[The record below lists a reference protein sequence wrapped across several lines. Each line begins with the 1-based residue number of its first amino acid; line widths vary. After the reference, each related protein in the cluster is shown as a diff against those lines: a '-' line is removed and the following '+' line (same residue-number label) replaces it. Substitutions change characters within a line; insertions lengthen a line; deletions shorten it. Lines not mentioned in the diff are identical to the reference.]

1 VYNVEENKRGDEK
14 QKREEDGRNED
25 GRMGIWVETMPS
37 VKVKQALSIH
47 ENSMEGRKADGGL
60 DGKLSGDTVQRKNF
74 LLGVD
79 PSKYG

>member
-1 VYNVEENKRGDEK
+1 
-14 QKREEDGRNED
+14 
-25 GRMGIWVETMPS
+25 MPS
-37 VKVKQALSIH
+37 VKVKKALSIEKISRVHIIPTREIMNH